1 MGARREP
8 SRYTNSRRAQQGQ
21 SGSRGGGAIWRISP
35 DQTSTVV
42 MRALVIWGSDE
53 SPVLTDASRDG
64 SAPHAR
70 IFSASATWSA
80 AMAAVT
86 GASTPSVSQ
95 VGCGVR
101 GYSGY
106 IQRRQAVRPGR
117 MATFNP

>member
-8 SRYTNSRRAQQGQ
+8 SRYTNSRRAQHGH
-21 SGSRGGGAIWRISP
+21 SGSRAGALIWRISP

-42 MRALVIWGSDE
+42 IRAVVTWE
-53 SPVLTDASRDG
+53 SGESGV
-64 SAPHAR
+64 HAR

-80 AMAAVT
+80 AIVAVT
-86 GASTPSVSQ
+86 GASTPSVSH

-106 IQRRQAVRPGR
+106 IQRRQAVRPGT